1 MPAGCRINLQRELAG
16 RRWQQRQ
23 PAAAA
28 AEAAGGLSRQRVCA
42 AAARLTGWC
51 VAGGAGEGTA
61 VCYLWQQW
69 VRVDEALWALPGQT
83 CNLFV
88 CVRAGQMMQL
98 LLLVHRQQVSEHVSV
113 CWLLICR
120 VPLELHH
127 TMVQGSRTFRCSLLF
142 KHGAHGNSGSSPSQE
157 QEQQLVTVTV
167 QEVGRRWALLVCLLP
182 FLCSS
187 LTPGGGLQL
196 HATSSILTTTC
207 VLCPCSC
214 VHLPVC
220 QDSLQ
225 HVHQL
230 VQLLQA
236 VEGQQPQPLAAGSY
250 SFGSEAA
257 SAVPVAAPAAAA
269 TDSSPPG
276 SDLQPPAPPL
286 ANESTPQQQQL
297 VADAASS
304 AMDAA
309 ETAAADGSTSGPTAT
324 AAAAAS
330 AGSADASTGEQGS
343 STPAVAPE
351 VLFAA
356 ISSSKSFSEGFTFA
370 HAAAAD
376 ALSAAERQ
384 VFQLPHLCCLWQKLP
399 VYAASKQRQYV
410 QGVYGLQED
419 LTDDAAVLQTELLPE
434 VQQEV
439 QVRTASSQVARHG
452 PSLTLPH
459 CKCM

>member
-1 MPAGCRINLQRELAG
+1 M
-16 RRWQQRQ
+16 
-23 PAAAA
+23 
-28 AEAAGGLSRQRVCA
+28 
-42 AAARLTGWC
+42 
-51 VAGGAGEGTA
+51 
-61 VCYLWQQW
+61 
-69 VRVDEALWALPGQT
+69 
-83 CNLFV
+83 
-88 CVRAGQMMQL
+88 
-98 LLLVHRQQVSEHVSV
+98 
-113 CWLLICR
+113 
-120 VPLELHH
+120 
-127 TMVQGSRTFRCSLLF
+127 
-142 KHGAHGNSGSSPSQE
+142 
-157 QEQQLVTVTV
+157 VTVTV

-182 FLCSS
+182 LLRSS
-187 LTPGGGLQL
+187 LIPRGGLQL
-196 HATSSILTTTC
+196 HVTRSILTTTC
-207 VLCPCSC
+207 VLRPCSC

-236 VEGQQPQPLAAGSY
+236 VAGQQQQPLAAGSY
-250 SFGSEAA
+250 SVGPDAA
-257 SAVPVAAPAAAA
+257 PAVPVAAPPPPPAPAAAA

-276 SDLQPPAPPL
+276 PDLQPTAPPD
-286 ANESTPQQQQL
+286 ESTPPPQQQQQQL
-297 VADAASS
+297 VAAAASS
-304 AMDAA
+304 AVDAA
-309 ETAAADGSTSGPTAT
+309 EALAADGSASGPTAT

-330 AGSADASTGEQGS
+330 AGPTDASTGDQGS

-356 ISSSKSFSEGFTFA
+356 ISSSKSFTEGFTFA

-376 ALSAAERQ
+376 ALSGAERQ

-439 QVRTASSQVARHG
+439 QVRTVSSKVVCHG

-459 CKCM
+459 CTAL